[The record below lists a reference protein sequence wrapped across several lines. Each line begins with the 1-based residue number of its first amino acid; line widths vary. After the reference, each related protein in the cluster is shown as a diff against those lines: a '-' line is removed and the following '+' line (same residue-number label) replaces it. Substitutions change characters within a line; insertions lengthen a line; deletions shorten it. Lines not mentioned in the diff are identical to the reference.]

1 MAVPYLVAHRGC
13 MAYYPENTLVSLE
26 AAIQGG
32 AEYIEF
38 DLQCSADGELILM
51 HDTNLLRTCG
61 VDNNVFEMSFD
72 ELKNI
77 RAHEPDR
84 FSLAFFKQHIP
95 HINDVIK
102 LLKKYP
108 HVTAFVEIKEESLDH
123 FGIENIV
130 PRLLQDLEVVF
141 SQCIIISFNYDVLS
155 YVQRYSHY
163 KTAWVL
169 TKYDQA
175 SYQKSRILNPHML
188 IVNHKKLPAEK
199 TPWEGDWQWMLYEVN
214 DPYEAIEY
222 ASYGVEYIETSDICH
237 MLQHPLFAMS
247 VDESQL

>member
-32 AEYIEF
+32 AQHIEF

-51 HDTNLLRTCG
+51 HDTDLQRTCG
-61 VDNNVFEMSFD
+61 VQGNVFEMAFS

-77 RAHEPDR
+77 RAHEPER

-95 HINDVIK
+95 HINDVVK

-108 HVTAFVEIKEESLDH
+108 HVTAFVEIKKEALDY
-123 FGIENIV
+123 FGVENV
-130 PRLLQDLEVVF
+130 MPRLMQDLEVVF
-141 SQCIIISFNYDVLS
+141 SQCIIISYDYESLE
-155 YVQRYSHY
+155 YVRRYSHY
-163 KTAWVL
+163 KIGWVL
-169 TKYDQA
+169 TKYDDA
-175 SYQKSRILNPHML
+175 SHSKANTLKADVM
-188 IVNHKKLPAEK
+188 IVNHNKIPADK
-199 TPWEGDWQWMLYEVN
+199 NLWQGSWQWMVYDIN

-222 ASYGVEYIETSDICH
+222 ASYGIEYVETRDICH
-237 MLQHPLFAMS
+237 MLHHPLFAMNI
-247 VDESQL
+247 DERRL